1 MNKADN
7 VCNLRHVET
16 NMTQVQGAP
25 TMVFFNQ
32 PTDTVVMLSLSPLLA
47 TESVAGQPALAYQ
60 VSCSRADN
68 PGHPH
73 NKLTQAEAVLF
84 VTNAYLKMADS
95 VTDFNVKL
103 QDGKVATGGTA
114 FYGTVDVAVH
124 AEVFNK
130 NIKLAIAQGRL
141 ASMLAN
147 GQGDMFMEKLPVQNL
162 H

>member
-1 MNKADN
+1 MALFDA
-7 VCNLRHVET
+7 
-16 NMTQVQGAP
+16 Q
-25 TMVFFNQ
+25 
-32 PTDTVVMLSLSPLLA
+32 TDTVIIISLSPLLA

-84 VTNAYLKMADS
+84 VTNAFLKMVDAS
-95 VTDFNVKL
+95 TNFNVKL
-103 QDGKVATGGTA
+103 QDAKVATGGMA

-130 NIKLAIAQGRL
+130 NIKLAIAQGKL
-141 ASMLAN
+141 ASMLAS
-147 GQGDMFMEKLPVQNL
+147 GQGDMLMEQLPVQNL